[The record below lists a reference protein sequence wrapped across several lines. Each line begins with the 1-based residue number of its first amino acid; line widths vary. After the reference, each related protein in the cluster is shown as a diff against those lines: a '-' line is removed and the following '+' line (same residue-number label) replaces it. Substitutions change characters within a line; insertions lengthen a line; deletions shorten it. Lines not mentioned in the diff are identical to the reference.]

1 MKDDKIDKL
10 LKSNL
15 RLESKV
21 DEQSEQ
27 IADLLGYA
35 KYTKET
41 LHEVQDDLTET
52 KEQVNAAKSYLE
64 EKSKTSTKNP
74 SDKRKHHYFGATT
87 YIDGNGKQVV
97 KFITGQKFYV
107 DRTIDKKV
115 RKENHK
121 VIIKPFYNAN
131 GIDLRHNVME
141 EFLKRRDERLKE
153 INAAIVMKD
162 NAANAQLIKEIRKY
176 NKLNPLKKRVYSEE
190 KQTTPLVK
198 KRDISV
204 TFTTLS
210 FAYEI
215 NKHIGFNEV
224 LQIILDV
231 NNLTQESPLNSD
243 DE

>member
-1 MKDDKIDKL
+1 MLQNRISKKRVRRQPRILQTNASIITLALLLISMAMESKL
-10 LKSNL
+10 LSLSLVKSFTL
-15 RLESKV
+15 IELSIRKCV
-21 DEQSEQ
+21 KK
-27 IADLLGYA
+27 I
-35 KYTKET
+35 TK
-41 LHEVQDDLTET
+41 LSL
-52 KEQVNAAKSYLE
+52 S
-64 EKSKTSTKNP
+64 
-74 SDKRKHHYFGATT
+74 
-87 YIDGNGKQVV
+87 
-97 KFITGQKFYV
+97 
-107 DRTIDKKV
+107 
-115 RKENHK
+115 
-121 VIIKPFYNAN
+121 YNAN

-190 KQTTPLVK
+190 KQITPLVK

-231 NNLTQESPLNSD
+231 NNLTQESPLI
-243 DE
+243 

>member
-1 MKDDKIDKL
+1 
-10 LKSNL
+10 
-15 RLESKV
+15 
-21 DEQSEQ
+21 
-27 IADLLGYA
+27 
-35 KYTKET
+35 
-41 LHEVQDDLTET
+41 
-52 KEQVNAAKSYLE
+52 
-64 EKSKTSTKNP
+64 
-74 SDKRKHHYFGATT
+74 
-87 YIDGNGKQVV
+87 
-97 KFITGQKFYV
+97 
-107 DRTIDKKV
+107 
-115 RKENHK
+115 
-121 VIIKPFYNAN
+121 
-131 GIDLRHNVME
+131 ME

-190 KQTTPLVK
+190 KQITPLVK